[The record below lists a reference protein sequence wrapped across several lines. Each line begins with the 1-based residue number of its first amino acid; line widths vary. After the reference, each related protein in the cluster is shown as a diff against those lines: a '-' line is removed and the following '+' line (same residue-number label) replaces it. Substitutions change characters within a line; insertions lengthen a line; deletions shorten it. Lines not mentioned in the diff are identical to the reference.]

1 MRRLVAITV
10 FFASLSGGLWV
21 CLPRQVVRADDM
33 QTVRQADHAFLE
45 AASRAD
51 ASALGKLLDSNFE
64 WTDSEG
70 RTLAR
75 DRVLRELPKPS
86 VAGGAGQ
93 ETEHFYGDVAQLQTH
108 SGRDNALRI
117 WVRRPDGWKALIY
130 QEVRLR
136 ATPPTVVP
144 SAGAD
149 CANPCK
155 MVPYQP
161 QNETEREVIQAYKDL
176 ETAAMAHN
184 APVFATLVA
193 DEFVAL
199 SSNGDILH
207 DKKGRIA
214 EFQASKMGGLAP
226 TPLTTARMFVFGNTV
241 VMVSEHVPDR
251 GRPLHVTRLWTKRD
265 GKWVEAISYQTSV
278 QPGAGRP

>member
-1 MRRLVAITV
+1 MRRLVAIT
-10 FFASLSGGLWV
+10 FCLATLSGGLWAGV
-21 CLPRQVVRADDM
+21 PRQVAHADDL
-33 QTVRQADHAFLE
+33 QALRQADRAFLE

-64 WTDSEG
+64 WTDSDG
-70 RTLAR
+70 RTLGK
-75 DRVLRELPKPS
+75 DQVLRELPKPS
-86 VAGGAGQ
+86 VPIGGGQ
-93 ETEHFYGDVAQLQTH
+93 EMEHFYGEVAQLQTH

-117 WVRRPDGWKALIY
+117 WVKRPEGWKALIY
-130 QEVRLR
+130 HEVRLR
-136 ATPPTVVP
+136 ATPPTAAP

-161 QNETEREVIQAYKDL
+161 KNKTEREVIQAYKDL

-193 DEFVAL
+193 DEFVAI
-199 SSNGDILH
+199 SSNGDSLH

-214 EFQASKMGGLAP
+214 EFEASTMGGLAP

-241 VMVSEHVPDR
+241 VMVSEHVPER
-251 GRPLHVTRLWTKRD
+251 GQPLHVTRLWTKRS

-278 QPGAGRP
+278 QPSAGRP